1 MALIYASAVNK
12 RMHQLQKKRSMDIP
26 TQTELSGQPVS
37 FQCSTKSRCNQQL
50 EELSNARSISRDC
63 SGEARKHSAPP
74 SSNRSCAVY
83 AEKSQ
88 IVKLSS
94 MDGGGTKQWR
104 KLTVP
109 SGQFNGDN
117 ENGGTADVA
126 LPCRKISMPQTTT
139 TMPTM
144 IMLRGGTALDRAG
157 GLATAHAEVART
169 KRLIR
174 AKKTS
179 NNSTS
184 PSHDE
189 CDDDDDEEDGGDEQA
204 GKNGVRILD
213 HFTSAFRRRSVSMD
227 ERVLRRRRARYG
239 TLSSS
244 DSLGSPTGDDVGDG
258 IGTRKLSAFRKMRER
273 LNKWKLST

>member
-1 MALIYASAVNK
+1 
-12 RMHQLQKKRSMDIP
+12 MDIP

-50 EELSNARSISRDC
+50 EELSNARSTSRDC
-63 SGEARKHSAPP
+63 SGEARKQSAPP
-74 SSNRSCAVY
+74 SSNRSCALY

-94 MDGGGTKQWR
+94 MDSGGTKQWR

-109 SGQFNGDN
+109 NGQFSGNN

-144 IMLRGGTALDRAG
+144 GMLRGGTALDRTG
-157 GLATAHAEVART
+157 GLPTAHAEVVRT

-174 AKKTS
+174 AKKIS

-184 PSHDE
+184 ASYDD
-189 CDDDDDEEDGGDEQA
+189 CDDDAEDGDEQA
-204 GKNGVRILD
+204 GKSGGRILD

-244 DSLGSPTGDDVGDG
+244 DSFGSPTGNDGGDG